1 MKIGIV
7 TEHYYPSLG
16 GIQEHVHHF
25 AAQARARG
33 HAATIVTCR
42 MDDLTPPR
50 DEDAPAAVVRIAPSQ
65 PIFWNGSF
73 GRISRGAGLARRLR
87 AYLVEED
94 FDVLHVHCPLIP
106 VLPILAVH
114 CAPGRV
120 VGTFHTNFEP
130 SFFSRAWYA
139 SLRPWLDRLDARVAV
154 SRACFEALGPRLRA
168 EFRVIPNGVDVEY
181 FAGGR
186 PLAAFDDGRFNI
198 LFVGRVEPRNGF
210 DRLLRAFLLARPRM
224 PGARLLVV
232 GGGPFLERQRAL
244 VPAEAAADVVFAGPL
259 REGRADWYASA
270 SVVCVPTSIASFGV
284 TLLEAMSA
292 GRPLIAA
299 DIEGYR
305 EVMSHGVQGEMLDP
319 FDTAAWADA
328 LVRLYRDPSRAAAY
342 AAEGRR
348 TVTRYAWARVAGE
361 VFDLYREL
369 GAA

>member
-7 TEHYYPSLG
+7 TEHYYPTLG

-25 AAQARARG
+25 AAEARARG
-33 HAATIVTCR
+33 HAVTIVTCR
-42 MDDLTPPR
+42 MDDLPPPR
-50 DEDAPAAVVRIAPSQ
+50 DEEAPAAVVRIAPSQ

-87 AYLVEED
+87 AFLVEQA

-114 CAPGRV
+114 CAPGRL
-120 VGTFHTNFEP
+120 VGTFHTNFEKGL
-130 SFFSRAWYA
+130 FSRLWYA
-139 SLRPWLDRLDARVAV
+139 SLRPYLDRLDARVAV

-168 EFRVIPNGVDVEY
+168 DFRVIPNGVDVER
-181 FAGGR
+181 FGAGR
-186 PLAAFDDGRFNI
+186 PLPAFDDGRFNI

-210 DRLLRAFLLARPRM
+210 DRLLRAFLQARPRI

-259 REGRADWYASA
+259 REGRPDWYASA

-305 EVMSHGVQGEMLDP
+305 EVMRHGVQGEMLDP
-319 FDTAAWADA
+319 FDTARWAEA
-328 LVRLYRDPSRAAAY
+328 LVRLYRDPQLAAAY

-348 TVTRYAWARVAGE
+348 AVTRYDWPRVADE
-361 VFDLYREL
+361 VFGLYREL

>member
-1 MKIGIV
+1 
-7 TEHYYPSLG
+7 
-16 GIQEHVHHF
+16 
-25 AAQARARG
+25 
-33 HAATIVTCR
+33 
-42 MDDLTPPR
+42 MDDLPPPR
-50 DEDAPAAVVRIAPSQ
+50 DEEAPAAVVRIAGSQ

-87 AYLVEED
+87 DFLLDEA

-120 VGTFHTNFEP
+120 VGTFHTNFEKGL
-130 SFFSRAWYA
+130 FSRLWYA
-139 SLRPWLDRLDARVAV
+139 SLRPYLDRLDARVAV

-168 EFRVIPNGVDVEY
+168 DFRVIPNGVDVER
-181 FAGGR
+181 FSRGR
-186 PLAAFDDGRFNI
+186 PLPAFDDGRFNI

-210 DRLLRAFLLARPRM
+210 DRLLRAFLQARPRI

-244 VPAEAAADVVFAGPL
+244 VPADAVDDVVFAGPL
-259 REGRADWYASA
+259 RDGRPDWYASA

-305 EVMSHGVQGEMLDP
+305 EVMRHGAQGEMLDP
-319 FDTAAWADA
+319 FDTALWAEA
-328 LVRLYRDPSRAAAY
+328 LVRLYRDPALAAAY

-348 TVTRYAWARVAGE
+348 TAARYAWPLVADE
-361 VFDLYREL
+361 VFALYREL